1 MAKVIPDYAVK
12 RLISDIKDL
21 KKNNLSKEGIYYE
34 HDESNIMRGYA
45 LIIGPKN
52 TPYEFGNFL
61 FTLDFPEDYPHTP
74 PKVTFCTNDGIV
86 RFHPNLYR
94 NGKVCLSILNTWKG
108 EQWTGCQ
115 TIRSILLTISSILE
129 DNSLVNEPGITKN
142 HPDVK
147 IYDLIVRYKTIELSI
162 FKLINKNI
170 YVDEK
175 FVVFEEIMKENLK
188 KNYDNI
194 LSSIDKIGDYE
205 QLSTR
210 IYSLSIKINKERLIN
225 NLLKLLKKI
234 E

>member
-1 MAKVIPDYAVK
+1 MDQVIPDYAVK
-12 RLISDIKDL
+12 RLISDIKDI

-52 TPYEFGNFL
+52 TPYEYGNFL
-61 FTLDFPEDYPHTP
+61 FIFDFPHDYPHSP
-74 PKVTFCTNDGIV
+74 PLVKFSTNDGIV

-115 TIRSILLTISSILE
+115 TIRSTLLTMVSILE
-129 DNSLVNEPGITKN
+129 KNALLNEPGINSN
-142 HPDVK
+142 HKDVK
-147 IYDLIVRYKTIELSI
+147 IYDMIVKYKTLETAI

-175 FVVFEEIMKENLK
+175 FEVFDQLIKDKFKEN
-188 KNYDNI
+188 YSDI
-194 LSSIDKIGDYE
+194 IDSIDKIDNIE
-205 QLSTR
+205 HLSIR
-210 IYSLSIKINKERLIN
+210 VYGLSIKINKEKLSN
-225 NLLKLLKKI
+225 NLLNLYKKI

>member
-1 MAKVIPDYAVK
+1 MEQVIPDYAVK

-34 HDESNIMRGYA
+34 HDESNILRGYA
-45 LIIGPKN
+45 LIIGSKD
-52 TPYEFGNFL
+52 TPYEYGNFL
-61 FTLDFPEDYPHTP
+61 FIFDFPEDYPHSP
-74 PKVTFCTNDGIV
+74 PTVKFSTNDGIV

-115 TIRSILLTISSILE
+115 TIRSVLLTVASILE
-129 DNSLVNEPGITKN
+129 NNALINEPGISIN
-142 HPDVK
+142 HKDVK
-147 IYDLIVRYKTIELSI
+147 IYDMIIKYKTLETAI

-175 FVVFEEIMKENLK
+175 FDVFEDLIKDKFKENYLNIINSFDK
-188 KNYDNI
+188 IDNI
-194 LSSIDKIGDYE
+194 E
-205 QLSTR
+205 QLTSGVYGLNIR
-210 IYSLSIKINKERLIN
+210 INKDKLSN
-225 NLLKLLKKI
+225 NLFNLFKKI

>member
-1 MAKVIPDYAVK
+1 MSKVIPDYAVK

-34 HDESNIMRGYA
+34 HDESNILRGYA
-45 LIIGPKN
+45 LIIGSKD
-52 TPYEFGNFL
+52 TPYEYGNFL
-61 FTLDFPEDYPHTP
+61 FIFDFPEDYPHSP
-74 PKVTFCTNDGIV
+74 PTVKFSTNDGIV

-115 TIRSILLTISSILE
+115 TIRSVLLTVASILE
-129 DNSLVNEPGITKN
+129 NNALINEPGISIN
-142 HPDVK
+142 HKDVK
-147 IYDLIVRYKTIELSI
+147 IYDMIIKYKTLETAI

-175 FVVFEEIMKENLK
+175 FDVFEDLIKDKFKENYLNIINSFDK
-188 KNYDNI
+188 IDNI
-194 LSSIDKIGDYE
+194 E
-205 QLSTR
+205 QLTSGVYGLNIR
-210 IYSLSIKINKERLIN
+210 INKDKLSN
-225 NLLKLLKKI
+225 NLFNLFKKI